1 MLFNKDTLRNVEELR
16 DGTSVVRGEE
26 GLILLPEGYEQP
38 EAITVDAWTAIHPD
52 SLYEL
57 VASP

>member
-1 MLFNKDTLRNVEELR
+1 MADDPDAYPGYHAWQVFVLTAQ
-16 DGTSVVRGEE
+16 

-38 EAITVDAWTAIHPD
+38 EAIGVATWIADHPD

-57 VASP
+57 AAAP

>member
-1 MLFNKDTLRNVEELR
+1 MTPTAK
-16 DGTSVVRGEE
+16 

-38 EAITVDAWTAIHPD
+38 EAIEVDTWLADHPD

-57 VASP
+57 GASP